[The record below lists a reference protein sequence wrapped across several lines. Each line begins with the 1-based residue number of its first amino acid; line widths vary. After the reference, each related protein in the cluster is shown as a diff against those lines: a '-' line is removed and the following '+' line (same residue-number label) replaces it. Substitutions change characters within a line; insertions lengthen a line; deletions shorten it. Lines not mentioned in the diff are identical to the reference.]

1 MSHYKAVYLRETL
14 LFLEGLEFFFKDFT
28 IDAVIFQI
36 LKKSII
42 FEPRKAT
49 TEFGHATRQDT
60 LLLDTCYRT
69 TGQILLVFIKFLLQ
83 LAPFSSIILHSNPQ
97 NTLVWTNQRPFLTFK
112 LIKGQIILVEI
123 LKKNCLRT
131 GSFVV
136 SLSFSVLFILLCF
149 LWKCSYKF

>member
-1 MSHYKAVYLRETL
+1 MSHYKEVYLRETL

-69 TGQILLVFIKFLLQ
+69 TGQILLVFIKFSLQ
-83 LAPFSSIILHSNPQ
+83 VFPYSSIILHSNPQ
-97 NTLVWTNQRPFLTFK
+97 IPWSEPTKDLHLH
-112 LIKGQIILVEI
+112 
-123 LKKNCLRT
+123 
-131 GSFVV
+131 
-136 SLSFSVLFILLCF
+136 
-149 LWKCSYKF
+149 

>member
-1 MSHYKAVYLRETL
+1 MYLRETL

-83 LAPFSSIILHSNPQ
+83 LVPFSSIILHSNPQ
-97 NTLVWTNQRPFLTFK
+97 ILWSEPNERPFTY
-112 LIKGQIILVEI
+112 IQINKKVNNLCGN
-123 LKKNCLRT
+123 LKKKLPQDRILCCLLK
-131 GSFVV
+131 
-136 SLSFSVLFILLCF
+136 LSRPVYIVMLSMQMQL
-149 LWKCSYKF
+149 